1 MIKHKISFCLAILCA
16 MCLVINIIQ
25 KDIVLVVI
33 TLFATVFNFMSAFD
47 D

>member
-16 MCLVINIIQ
+16 ICLVINIIQ
-25 KDIVLVVI
+25 KDVVLVVI
-33 TLFATVFNFMSAFD
+33 TLFGTVVNFRSAFD